1 MRSTFTWFLHFPIRR
16 HVLIYDEGLTRRL
29 APSWPFRYQLHYV
42 QKFANAEDI
51 APRLLQWRGRT
62 RGLSSEGKEETRRRN
77 EMMERGRV
85 QTKQVA
91 TGAGHAITKNLHDV
105 ISFDGWRV
113 EAVAM

>member
-1 MRSTFTWFLHFPIRR
+1 M
-16 HVLIYDEGLTRRL
+16 LIYDEGLNQTFGAKL
-29 APSWPFRYQLHYV
+29 ALRYQLHYV